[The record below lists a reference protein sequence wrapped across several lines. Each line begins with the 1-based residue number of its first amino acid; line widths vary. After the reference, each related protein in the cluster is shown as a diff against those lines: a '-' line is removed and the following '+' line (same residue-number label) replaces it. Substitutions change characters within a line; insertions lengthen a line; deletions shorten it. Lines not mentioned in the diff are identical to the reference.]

1 MKASYYKNLLL
12 VLMCLCLF
20 GCGKPEAP
28 ELNLDMLWCKPGTF
42 MMGSPEDEKGRQED
56 ETQYE
61 VTLTKGFWLG
71 KYEVTQ
77 AEFEKIMRSSPSS
90 SKGESLPVE
99 KVTWFEAD
107 EYCRKVGKRLPTE
120 VEWEKAARG
129 SQNYLYGYGPDFEP
143 GRCNTPF
150 RGEDGAWRRL
160 GTTTS
165 GSHPQCASDYGVV
178 DMIGNV
184 WEFTDGWYDETEGW
198 HVVRGGSWFNS
209 LNFARAD
216 GRYGRNLSP
225 EYSLD
230 LIGFRCCRSVEKTA
244 PQD

>member
-1 MKASYYKNLLL
+1 MSLGRIGPGLHLLTLAVIGASWIGGGHSEQTAAL
-12 VLMCLCLF
+12 
-20 GCGKPEAP
+20 AAQ
-28 ELNLDMLWCKPGTF
+28 DA
-42 MMGSPEDEKGRQED
+42 GSVRVDDFYIDR
-56 ETQYE
+56 YE
-61 VTLTKGFWLG
+61 FPNRLG
-71 KYEVTQ
+71 
-77 AEFEKIMRSSPSS
+77 A
-90 SKGESLPVE
+90 LPRVA
-99 KVTWFEAD
+99 VTWAEARSL
-107 EYCRKVGKRLPTE
+107 CRERGKRLCTDP
-120 VEWEKAARG
+120 EWEKAARG

-230 LIGFRCCRSVEKTA
+230 LIGFRCCRSIEETA